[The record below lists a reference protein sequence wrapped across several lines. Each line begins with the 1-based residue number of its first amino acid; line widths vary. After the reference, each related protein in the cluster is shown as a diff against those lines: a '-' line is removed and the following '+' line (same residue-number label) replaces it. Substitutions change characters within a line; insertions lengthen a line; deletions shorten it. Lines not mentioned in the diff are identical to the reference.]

1 MNNNQNYWDKK
12 HSQDYRHATWVTK
25 PNYFAQDSKKYFPA
39 EGRLLELGCGQGQ
52 DSAYFLSEGYEVVAT
67 DFSNTSL
74 EDVKQKFSGKENF
87 SSEFIDLSDA
97 TFPFSE
103 EHFDGV
109 YAHLSLHYFTREI
122 TEKII
127 EEIHRVLKPNG
138 VLAFLVNS
146 LRDPE
151 CGKGQQLDE
160 DFFHTP
166 AGIDKRFFSPET
178 VVPYISGKFE
188 TLLLDEKGQTEKDK
202 LEGDYGLIRF
212 VGRRI

>member
-1 MNNNQNYWDKK
+1 M
-12 HSQDYRHATWVTK
+12 
-25 PNYFAQDSKKYFPA
+25 
-39 EGRLLELGCGQGQ
+39 
-52 DSAYFLSEGYEVVAT
+52 SEGYKVVAT
-67 DFSNTSL
+67 DFSTTSL

-103 EHFDGV
+103 EYFDGV
-109 YAHLSLHYFTREI
+109 YAHLSLHYFTKEI

-127 EEIHRVLKPNG
+127 EEIRRVLKPNG

-151 CGKGQQLDE
+151 CGTGLQLDE

-178 VVPYISGKFE
+178 VIPYISGKFE
-188 TLLLDEKGQTEKDK
+188 TLLLDEKGQTKKDK

-212 VGRRI
+212 VGRKV